1 MSSPQQVKP
10 GSAVPA
16 LDRADLVLQLLAA
29 SNKPLH
35 PTDLAQR
42 TGLAKSTLYL
52 LLASLEQR
60 RWIEKKGGGYVIG
73 VGLYVL
79 GCAYVHFDN
88 LQSAFRT
95 AATEFVT
102 EHNEVVQLAVLE
114 GSDVVYLARE
124 DAHRPVRLVSDV
136 GTRLPAHA
144 CALGKALLAQ
154 MLDEDVVQ
162 LLPARLV
169 AVTDRTI
176 TSHEALC
183 RELAEVRRTGLAR
196 DLEEVAAG
204 LICFSV
210 YAGETPMGRQIAV
223 STSIPTDR
231 LDKKRET
238 SIIQAIVRVAQQVK
252 LRLAMSAGRAL
263 ESLAQ
268 GPD

>member
-1 MSSPQQVKP
+1 MGRITGDHEVKVE
-10 GSAVPA
+10 SAVPA
-16 LDRADLVLQLLAA
+16 LDRADMILRLLAS

-35 PTDLAQR
+35 PSDLAQR

-60 RWIEKKGGGYVIG
+60 RWIEKKAGGYVIG
-73 VGLYVL
+73 IGLYVL

-88 LQSAFRT
+88 LQSAFRST
-95 AATEFVT
+95 ATEFVI
-102 EHNEVVQLAVLE
+102 EHNEVVQLAVLQ

-124 DAHRPVRLVSDV
+124 DAHRPVRLVSDI

-154 MLDEDVVQ
+154 LPDEEVLR
-162 LLPARLV
+162 LLPDKLSAI
-169 AVTDRTI
+169 TDRTI

-183 RELAEVRRTGLAR
+183 DELAEVRRTGLAR

-204 LICFSV
+204 LICFAV

-231 LDKKRET
+231 LDKKREKF
-238 SIIQAIVRVAQQVK
+238 IIQAIVRVAQQVR
-252 LRLAMSAGRAL
+252 LRMELGT
-263 ESLAQ
+263 
-268 GPD
+268 GH